1 MSLVKLSGHGVEF
14 PMQSSSSPSLPA
26 FGPRLRQMRRA
37 AGVKQST
44 LSNEL
49 NIDQSTLSRWEA
61 GIQSPEEHIQHQAF
75 SLLASDKPNDFALR
89 RLVESSNSLL
99 HLIEDSTHVC
109 LAFSNRRA
117 VEWGNQDSNLLI
129 GKPLWRFATEE
140 IQAAESSL
148 ATDDWWST
156 RSPAPQTFRTSKKIH
171 NELVINEGQI
181 VWERMYLSDGTPV
194 RLCTSLN

>member
-1 MSLVKLSGHGVEF
+1 
-14 PMQSSSSPSLPA
+14 MQSNSSPSLPA

-37 AGVKQST
+37 ASVKQST

-61 GIQSPEEHIQHQAF
+61 GIQSPEEHIQQKAF
-75 SLLASDKPNDFALR
+75 SLLASNCVNDFALR
-89 RLVESSNSLL
+89 RLVETSNSLL
-99 HLIEDSTHVC
+99 HLIEDTTHIC

-117 VEWGNQDSNLLI
+117 REWGNQDCNLLI
-129 GKPLWRFATEE
+129 GKSLWRFATEE
-140 IQAAESSL
+140 IQTAENDL
-148 ATDDWWST
+148 TTNNWWST
-156 RSPAPQTFRTSKKIH
+156 HSPIPQTFTTSKKIH
-171 NELVINEGQI
+171 NELVINEGRI

>member
-1 MSLVKLSGHGVEF
+1 
-14 PMQSSSSPSLPA
+14 MQSSSSPSLPA

-61 GIQSPEEHIQHQAF
+61 GIQSPEEHIQQEAF
-75 SLLASDKPNDFALR
+75 SLLANDKPNDFALR

-99 HLIEDSTHVC
+99 HLIEDTTHIC
-109 LAFSNRRA
+109 LAFSNQRA
-117 VEWGNQDSNLLI
+117 KEWGNQDSNLLI
-129 GKPLWRFATEE
+129 GKSLWRFATHE
-140 IQAAESSL
+140 IQTAEGSL
-148 ATDDWWST
+148 ATSDWWST
-156 RSPAPQTFRTSKKIH
+156 RSPPPQTFRTSKKIH

>member
-1 MSLVKLSGHGVEF
+1 
-14 PMQSSSSPSLPA
+14 MQSSSSPSLPA

-37 AGVKQST
+37 AGVKQSA

-49 NIDQSTLSRWEA
+49 NINQSTLSRWEA
-61 GIQSPEEHIQHQAF
+61 GIQSPEEHIQQIAY
-75 SLLASDKPNDFALR
+75 SLLAGKKGNDFTLR
-89 RLVESSNSLL
+89 RLVETSNSSL
-99 HLIEDSTHVC
+99 HLIEDATHIC

-117 VEWGNQDSNLLI
+117 KEWGNQDSNLLI
-129 GKPLWRFATEE
+129 GKSLWRFATEE
-140 IQAAESSL
+140 IQAAENDL
-148 ATDDWWST
+148 TTGNWWSA

-171 NELVINEGQI
+171 NELIISEGRI